1 MTQSSASR
9 AESASG
15 DILKTI
21 NDEVFADETLLPTMP
36 DVAVR
41 LSAVMSDP
49 NYDLGRVVRIIQADA
64 GVSAYLVRM
73 ANSPLLRWTPPVKDV
88 PGAVRRIGMQV
99 TRNVVTAHALRTMFR
114 IKTPVLVEVME
125 QTWKRSARL
134 AALSSVLSKRCGVF
148 SSDRALL
155 AGLLQDIGSL
165 PILNALDRRH
175 PHRRHR
181 QDICVIIEALSASIG
196 GMLLR
201 RWRLDE
207 ELVNVAS
214 SRGDWLR
221 DEAQKADLADLV
233 LIARAHL
240 LAGLP
245 DAGTRPRLDR
255 MPAFH
260 KLALGPLA
268 DDDSLALFAEAESDV
283 REVEELLGV

>member
-73 ANSPLLRWTPPVKDV
+73 ANSPLLRWSPPVKDV

-114 IKTPVLVEVME
+114 IKTPVLVDVMQE
-125 QTWKRSARL
+125 TWKRSAQL
-134 AALSSVLSKRCGVF
+134 AALSSVLAKRSRVF

-155 AGLLQDIGSL
+155 AGLLQDIGAL

-181 QDICVIIEALSASIG
+181 QDIDVIVEALSASIG
-196 GMLLR
+196 SMLLR
-201 RWRLDE
+201 RWRME
-207 ELVNVAS
+207 EEIVNVAS
-214 SRGDWLR
+214 SRGDWMR
-221 DEAQKADLADLV
+221 NDAAQADLADLV

-240 LAGLP
+240 LAGSP

-255 MPAFH
+255 MPAFQ
-260 KLALGPLA
+260 KLSLGPIA
-268 DDDSLALFAEAESDV
+268 ADDSLALFAEAESDV
-283 REVEELLGV
+283 REVEDLLGV